1 MLASL
6 IALAVA
12 QANPAPPPLDL
23 EQQALVRCS
32 AALGLEV
39 ARAGHDPEGRFAT
52 RAREFFVRASVRL
65 IDETGRTRHQVEEL
79 LWNATAEL
87 AGGWERYDETPD
99 FTGLDIAL
107 PPCLAMLETSG
118 L

>member
-23 EQQALVRCS
+23 EQQALMRCS

-65 IDETGRTRHQVEEL
+65 IDETGRTRRTGRGAFVECHGR
-79 LWNATAEL
+79 ARRRMGTV
-87 AGGWERYDETPD
+87 
-99 FTGLDIAL
+99 
-107 PPCLAMLETSG
+107 
-118 L
+118 